1 MGTLIPT
8 VLPQINHYSLLYL
21 DSKSLTTSISRV
33 CVTYIIVGVSLVFL
47 CQLRSFGSSE
57 AEEQSELTL
66 LNLVAQNLQLTCALE
81 LLQLFICQ
89 LLHKQLYISL
99 SHWENPG
106 WLYSYNILA
115 LACTILCMFVCT
127 VLTLIWLVIPS
138 FKTMQASQENYGRKR
153 TDAFFV
159 FNLEK

>member
-21 DSKSLTTSISRV
+21 NSKSLTTNISRV

-89 LLHKQLYISL
+89 LLHKQLYSISVYPIGKIQGDCTVTISSL
-99 SHWENPG
+99 SMHYFMYVC
-106 WLYSYNILA
+106 LYSSD
-115 LACTILCMFVCT
+115 TD
-127 VLTLIWLVIPS
+127 LVGYS
-138 FKTMQASQENYGRKR
+138 LVQNYVSKSRKLWKK
-153 TDAFFV
+153 AY
-159 FNLEK
+159 

>member
-1 MGTLIPT
+1 MKQLVPNEVSEMTYQLLIAMGALVSYRWSEGVGGWNIFLICKWFLSMKMGTLIPT
-8 VLPQINHYSLLYL
+8 VLPQINQYSLLYL
-21 DSKSLTTSISRV
+21 DSKSLTTNISRV

-66 LNLVAQNLQLTCALE
+66 LNLVTQNLQLTCALE

-106 WLYSYNILA
+106 WLYSYN
-115 LACTILCMFVCT
+115 T
-127 VLTLIWLVIPS
+127 
-138 FKTMQASQENYGRKR
+138 
-153 TDAFFV
+153 
-159 FNLEK
+159 

>member
-8 VLPQINHYSLLYL
+8 ILPQINHYSLLYL
-21 DSKSLTTSISRV
+21 DSKSLITNISRV
-33 CVTYIIVGVSLVFL
+33 SVTYIIVRVSLIFL

-106 WLYSYNILA
+106 WLYVTIPILS
-115 LACTILCMFVCT
+115 MHYFMYVCLYSSDT
-127 VLTLIWLVIPS
+127 DLVGYS
-138 FKTMQASQENYGRKR
+138 LVQNYVSKSRKLWKK
-153 TDAFFV
+153 AYWCFFV
-159 FNLEK
+159 FNSEK